1 MESTEL
7 TNGLKQKMGEKS
19 ILIKQSAS
27 PNTPLQ
33 CGKEEAKEGGRE
45 GGREGSSVEAN
56 SMLES
61 VPSRVLVTGGRGGR
75 GGGRGEV
82 EV

>member
-45 GGREGSSVEAN
+45 GSSVEAN

-61 VPSRVLVTGGRGGR
+61 VPSRVLVTGGRGG
-75 GGGRGEV
+75 GRGEV